1 MSQLKSQTKQNQGI
15 EAMRQGRKVP
25 KTNLKLSNV
34 SHEAV
39 GILSKREQ
47 FSIEVFALRS
57 YMTECLNSMLTHGEG
72 KVENDSE
79 GQEAEA

>member
-1 MSQLKSQTKQNQGI
+1 MIFGQELAEKSDFKQKYRAVEFMSQLKSQTKQNQGM

-39 GILSKREQ
+39 GILSKKE
-47 FSIEVFALRS
+47 
-57 YMTECLNSMLTHGEG
+57 
-72 KVENDSE
+72 
-79 GQEAEA
+79 

>member
-15 EAMRQGRKVP
+15 EAMRQGREVP

-39 GILSKREQ
+39 GILSKKE
-47 FSIEVFALRS
+47 
-57 YMTECLNSMLTHGEG
+57 
-72 KVENDSE
+72 
-79 GQEAEA
+79 